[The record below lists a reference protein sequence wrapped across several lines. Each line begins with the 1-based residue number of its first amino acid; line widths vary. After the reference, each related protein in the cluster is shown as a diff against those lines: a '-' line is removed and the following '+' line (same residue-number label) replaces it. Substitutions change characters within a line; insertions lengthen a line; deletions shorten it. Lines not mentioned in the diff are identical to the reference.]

1 MSSNLSS
8 YSSPILFSM
17 DLNINSNESNF
28 DIFDNNSINNYS
40 QTENY
45 FNVDMINA
53 DHLDEIVDIID
64 NNKHK

>member
-28 DIFDNNSINNYS
+28 DIFDNNNIDNYS